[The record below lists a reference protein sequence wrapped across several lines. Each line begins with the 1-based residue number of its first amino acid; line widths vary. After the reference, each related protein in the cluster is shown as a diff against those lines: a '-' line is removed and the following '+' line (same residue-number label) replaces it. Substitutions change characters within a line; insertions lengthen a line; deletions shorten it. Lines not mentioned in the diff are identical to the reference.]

1 MNGLIRASLG
11 NPHAVTV
18 MSLTFVVLGVLALT
32 MIPMDI
38 LPVFKAPA
46 VQTLTFYGGMSANAV
61 ANDIS
66 NRMER
71 WTGQANGTL
80 RQESRSIIGASI
92 VRNYF
97 QGDVDPNGAL
107 TQVNSLS
114 LAVIPNLP
122 PGTLPP
128 VVLPFDPTAMTPV
141 CVVAVDSPDP
151 ANNESVLYDVGRY
164 EVRNMIM
171 AIPGAVAPVVYGG
184 KIRAVMAYLDRQQM
198 QARNLSPVDV
208 MESLDFSNV
217 FLPSGDAKFGDID
230 WVLDSNS
237 MYENVSEMGDIPL
250 RYEGDRALYLRDVAT
265 PTDANYIQTNVVRV
279 NGKREVYI
287 PVYRQLGAST
297 LSVVRKLG
305 ASLRDFEERLTRT
318 GISLKLV
325 MDQSVYV
332 RSSIAALV
340 QEGVL
345 GAILCSL
352 VILMFLGEMRMT
364 GIAIMTLPIS
374 IMAASAALYLVG
386 QTINVMTLAGMTL
399 AIGPM
404 IDSAIICL
412 ENTHRHLSLGA
423 DTHEAAFL
431 GASEVAMPEL
441 VSTLCTFLVLSP
453 LVFTP
458 GIGQFLF
465 KPMAMAVAFSMI
477 AAYFLSRTLV
487 PACSAYWLKAH
498 AAGHDHGHGTGTGH
512 GDEHGSGAREGD
524 QTGHDH
530 SSGPETFRINGN
542 GAAPRAGWLRR
553 AFARWEQTIERGI
566 GYYVSALDAVLR
578 HRLLTICV
586 GYGLLATTIAV
597 LWPMMRR
604 EFFPEV
610 DAGSFEMY
618 VRAASGLR
626 IEETE
631 KRIKAV
637 EDFVRKKI
645 EHEDLDLVLSEI
657 GVTSDWS
664 AAYTL
669 NAGPM
674 DAVLK
679 IQLSAERSKSAQEYV
694 HILRIAL
701 ASDPGFSDLEF
712 AFDAGGMV
720 RSAMN
725 EGRSTPISI
734 RVTGK
739 NQEIAHRIATAIK
752 AEVKRIDGVVDPRVI
767 QRLDYPEYLLK
778 VDRAK
783 AAALGLTQADVMKNV
798 VAAFNSSISFN
809 KHNFWIDPLSKNQY
823 FAGVQYYEQDIK
835 SIDTLLDIV
844 ITTSR
849 PDFPKRPIPL
859 RTVVTVEKKSVPTE
873 VTHYNI
879 QPTIELTMG
888 VYGRDLGHV
897 SDDVSKVLD
906 KFGTFE
912 KDETGEFWSPFDPNS
927 QQKRRLPGTKIVLS
941 GEYLRMTATFNS
953 LAIGLTLASLLIY
966 FLMVGLDKS
975 FVVPL
980 AVMSI
985 VPLCLIGI
993 MPALFVTGSAVNVQ
1007 SLLGFIFIVGIKVA
1021 NSVLMTDYAQ
1031 ELRRHEGLTP
1041 MQAIRKAAGLRVR
1054 PITMTALAAFFAL
1067 IPGAMALE
1075 RGSEANAPLARAILG
1090 GLLAGE
1096 PATLFVLPAIYT
1108 LLVRDS
1114 PKDIAQREARRHSE
1128 QEPGSDP
1135 PPDAGWNQEDQAEND
1150 PQFP

>member
-11 NPHAVTV
+11 NPYAVTV
-18 MSLTFVVLGVLALT
+18 MSFTLIILGAISLS
-32 MIPMDI
+32 MIPIDI
-38 LPVFKAPA
+38 LPVFKSPA
-46 VQTLTFYGGMSANAV
+46 VQTLTFYGGMSADSI

-107 TQVNSLS
+107 TQVNSLA
-114 LAVIPNLP
+114 LGVVPNLP

-141 CVVAVDSPDP
+141 CIVAVDSQNP

-171 AIPGAVAPVVYGG
+171 GIPGAVAPVVYGG
-184 KIRAVMAYLDRQQM
+184 KVRAVMAYLDREQM
-198 QARNLSPVDV
+198 QARGFSPVDV
-208 MESLDFSNV
+208 MNALDAANV
-217 FLPSGDAKFGDID
+217 FLPSGDAKIGKFDY
-230 WVLDSNS
+230 VLDSNS
-237 MYENVSEMGDIPL
+237 MYRNISEMGDIPL
-250 RYEGDRALYLRDVAT
+250 RYDNGRAVFMRDVAT

-297 LSVVRKLG
+297 LAVVTNLKAALKG
-305 ASLRDFEERLTRT
+305 MEERVTKA
-318 GISLKLV
+318 GISLKPV
-325 MDQSVYV
+325 MDQSIYV
-332 RSSIAALV
+332 RKSIEALV

-352 VILMFLGEMRMT
+352 VILLFLGQLRMT
-364 GIAIMTLPIS
+364 AIAIMTLPIS
-374 IMAASAALYLVG
+374 VLTSSAALYFSG
-386 QTINVMTLAGMTL
+386 ATINVMTLAGMTM

-412 ENTHRHLSLGA
+412 ENTHRHLGMGA
-423 DTHEAAFL
+423 TPHEAAYL

-441 VSTLCTFLVLSP
+441 VSTLCTFLVLAP
-453 LVFTP
+453 LVLTP
-458 GIGQFLF
+458 GLGQFLF

-477 AAYFLSRTLV
+477 AAYILSRTLV

-498 AAGHDHGHGTGTGH
+498 GGGQNAAHGGDSGGHTPEQTANGE
-512 GDEHGSGAREGD
+512 EHGKA
-524 QTGHDH
+524 
-530 SSGPETFRINGN
+530 PETFQINGN
-542 GAAPRAGWLRR
+542 SHAKHRPGAIKR
-553 AFARWEQTIERGI
+553 AFARWEGMIDGAI
-566 GYYVSALDAVLR
+566 AGYARLLDVVLR
-578 HRLLTICV
+578 HPILTIT
-586 GYGLLATTIAV
+586 GAFGALAITLA
-597 LWPMMRR
+597 LMWPIMRR
-604 EFFPEV
+604 DFYPEV
-610 DAGSFEMY
+610 DAGAFEMY
-618 VRAASGLR
+618 VRAQSGLR
-626 IEETE
+626 IEEME
-631 KRIKAV
+631 KRITAV
-637 EDFVRKKI
+637 ESFVRKTI
-645 EHEDLDLVLSEI
+645 GEEDLGLILSEL
-657 GVTSDWS
+657 GVNSDWS
-664 AAYTL
+664 AAYTP

-674 DAVLK
+674 DAVVK
-679 IQLSAERSKSAQEYV
+679 IQLSEERHKTAQEYV
-694 HILRIAL
+694 HVLRTAFAQ
-701 ASDPGFSDLEF
+701 ASDFRDLEF

-725 EGRSTPISI
+725 EGKSTPISI

-739 NQEIAHRIATAIK
+739 QQSVAFKVATAIK
-752 AEVKRIDGVVDPRVI
+752 NEVKKIDGVVDARVI
-767 QRLDYPEYLLK
+767 QRQDYPEYVIN

-783 AAALGLTQADVMKNV
+783 AAELGLTQEAVMNNV
-798 VAAFNSSISFN
+798 VAAFNSSIQFN
-809 KHNFWIDPLSKNQY
+809 KTNFWIDPKNKNQY
-823 FAGVQYYEQDIK
+823 FVGVQYFEQDIQ
-835 SIDTLLDIV
+835 SIETLLNIP
-844 ITTSR
+844 ITTNR
-849 PDFPKRPIPL
+849 PDKPKIPIPL
-859 RTVVTVEKKSVPTE
+859 RTVVSLEKMSVPTE

-897 SDDVSKVLD
+897 SDDVTAVLD
-906 KFGTFE
+906 KFGIS
-912 KDETGEFWSPFDPNS
+912 DEPGIWSPYDPD
-927 QQKRRLPGTKIVLS
+927 KKEKVRLPGSTIQLS
-941 GEYLRMTATFNS
+941 GEYLRMKETFNS
-953 LAIGLTLASLLIY
+953 LLFSMQGLPLSAPLIY

-980 AVMSI
+980 SVISI

-993 MPALFVTGSAVNVQ
+993 LPMLYLTGSAVNVQ

-1031 ELRRHEGLTP
+1031 ELRRHEGLSP
-1041 MQAIRKAAGLRVR
+1041 RDAIRKAAAIRVR

-1067 IPGAMALE
+1067 VPGALAIE
-1075 RGSEANAPLARAILG
+1075 QGSEANAPLARAILG

-1096 PATLFVLPAIYT
+1096 PATLFVLPVIYS
-1108 LLVRDS
+1108 LIVREK
-1114 PKDIAQREARRHSE
+1114 PEQRAAREA
-1128 QEPGSDP
+1128 QG
-1135 PPDAGWNQEDQAEND
+1135 AG
-1150 PQFP
+1150 

>member
-18 MSLTFVVLGVLALT
+18 MSLTLIVLGALSLT
-32 MIPMDI
+32 FIPMDI
-38 LPVFKAPA
+38 LPVFKSPA
-46 VQTLTFYGGMSANAV
+46 VQTLTFYGGMSANSI

-71 WTGQANGTL
+71 WTGQANGTS

-128 VVLPFDPTAMTPV
+128 VVLPFDPTAVTPV
-141 CVVAVDSPDP
+141 CVVAVDSSDP
-151 ANNESVLYDVGRY
+151 ANNESILYDVGRY

-171 AIPGAVAPVVYGG
+171 GIPGAVAPVVYGG
-184 KIRAVMAYLDRQQM
+184 KVRAVMAYLDRQQM
-198 QARNLSPVDV
+198 QARGFSPLDV
-208 MESLDFSNV
+208 MERLDSANV
-217 FLPSGDAKFGDID
+217 FLPSGDAKFGDLD

-237 MYENVSEMGDIPL
+237 MYVDVRDMAAIPL
-250 RYEGDRALYLRDVAT
+250 RYENGRTVYLGDVAT
-265 PTDANYIQTNVVRV
+265 PKDANYIQTNVVRV

-297 LSVVRKLG
+297 LSVVSTLG
-305 ASLRDFEERLTRT
+305 KSLKDMEERVTRS

-332 RSSIAALV
+332 QKSIEALRN
-340 QEGVL
+340 EGVL

-352 VILMFLGEMRMT
+352 VILLFLGEIRMT
-364 GIAIMTLPIS
+364 AIAIMTLPIAILACCS
-374 IMAASAALYLVG
+374 ALYFTG
-386 QTINVMTLAGMTL
+386 QTINTMTLAGMTL

-412 ENTHRHLSLGA
+412 ENTHRHLGRGA
-423 DTHEAAFL
+423 TTHDAAFL

-458 GIGQFLF
+458 GLGQFLF
-465 KPMAMAVAFSMI
+465 RPMTMAVAYSMI
-477 AAYFLSRTLV
+477 AAYILSRTLV
-487 PACSAYWLKAH
+487 PACSAYWLKPHGGHPPAGGH
-498 AAGHDHGHGTGTGH
+498 GSDGSPGAGEQPAKPAGAGHHH
-512 GDEHGSGAREGD
+512 A
-524 QTGHDH
+524 
-530 SSGPETFRINGN
+530 ETFRINGN
-542 GAAPRAGWLRR
+542 GPRKGGPLEIIRR
-553 AFARWEQTIERGI
+553 GFARWERMIDTGIE
-566 GYYVSALDAVLR
+566 YYVKGLDTALR
-578 HRLLTICV
+578 HRILTLCI
-586 GYGLLATTIAV
+586 GFGLLLATIV
-597 LWPMMRR
+597 LLWPVVRR

-610 DAGSFEMY
+610 DSGSFEMY
-618 VRAASGLR
+618 VRAPSGLR

-637 EDFVRKKI
+637 EDFLRETI
-645 EHEDLDLVLSEI
+645 DREDLQLVLCEL

-664 AAYTL
+664 AAYTP

-674 DAVLK
+674 DSVVK
-679 IQLSAERSKSAQEYV
+679 IQLTAERHKSAQEYV
-694 HILRIAL
+694 HILRTAF
-701 ASDPGFSDLEF
+701 AQNSAFNDLEF

-725 EGRSTPISI
+725 EGKSTPISV
-734 RVTGK
+734 RVTAK
-739 NQEIAHRIATAIK
+739 KQAVAHKIATAIK
-752 AEVKRIDGVVDPRVI
+752 QEVKKIDGVVDARVI
-767 QRLDYPEYLLK
+767 QRLDYPQYLIT
-778 VDRAK
+778 VDRTK
-783 AAALGLTQADVMKNV
+783 AAELGLSQDVVMKNV
-798 VAAFNSSISFN
+798 VAAFNSSIQFN
-809 KHNFWIDPLSKNQY
+809 KRNFWIDPVGKNQY
-823 FAGVQYYEQDIK
+823 FVGVQYYEDDIK
-835 SIDTLLDIV
+835 SVETMLDIP
-844 ITTSR
+844 ITSNR
-849 PDFPKRPIPL
+849 PDIPKKTIPL
-859 RTVVTVEKKSVPTE
+859 RNVVTVEKTSVPTE

-897 SDDVSKVLD
+897 SDDVTTVLNS
-906 KFGTFE
+906 FGE
-912 KDETGEFWSPFDPNS
+912 LDSPGSWSPYDPDS
-927 QQKRRLPGTKIVLS
+927 KEKKRLPGSTIALS
-941 GEYLRMTATFNS
+941 GEYLRMNETFTS
-953 LAIGLTLASLLIY
+953 LAGGLTLASLLIY

-980 AVMSI
+980 SVMSI

-993 MPALFVTGSAVNVQ
+993 LPALYFTGSAVNVQ
-1007 SLLGFIFIVGIKVA
+1007 SLLGFIIIVGIKVA

-1041 MQAIRKAAGLRVR
+1041 IEAIRKAASLRVR

-1067 IPGAMALE
+1067 IPGALALE
-1075 RGSEANAPLARAILG
+1075 RGSEANASLARAILG

-1096 PATLFVLPAIYT
+1096 PATLFVLPVIYS
-1108 LLVRDS
+1108 LLVKDS
-1114 PKDIAQREARRHSE
+1114 AKDIAERAARHNSAH
-1128 QEPGSDP
+1128 QPNSDP
-1135 PPDAGWNQEDQAEND
+1135 APHAGLN
-1150 PQFP
+1150 

>member
-1 MNGLIRASLG
+1 MAS
-11 NPHAVTV
+11 
-18 MSLTFVVLGVLALT
+18 S
-32 MIPMDI
+32 
-38 LPVFKAPA
+38 
-46 VQTLTFYGGMSANAV
+46 
-61 ANDIS
+61 
-66 NRMER
+66 
-71 WTGQANGTL
+71 
-80 RQESRSIIGASI
+80 
-92 VRNYF
+92 
-97 QGDVDPNGAL
+97 
-107 TQVNSLS
+107 
-114 LAVIPNLP
+114 
-122 PGTLPP
+122 
-128 VVLPFDPTAMTPV
+128 
-141 CVVAVDSPDP
+141 C
-151 ANNESVLYDVGRY
+151 
-164 EVRNMIM
+164 
-171 AIPGAVAPVVYGG
+171 
-184 KIRAVMAYLDRQQM
+184 
-198 QARNLSPVDV
+198 
-208 MESLDFSNV
+208 
-217 FLPSGDAKFGDID
+217 
-230 WVLDSNS
+230 
-237 MYENVSEMGDIPL
+237 
-250 RYEGDRALYLRDVAT
+250 ALYFT
-265 PTDANYIQTNVVRV
+265 
-279 NGKREVYI
+279 
-287 PVYRQLGAST
+287 
-297 LSVVRKLG
+297 
-305 ASLRDFEERLTRT
+305 
-318 GISLKLV
+318 
-325 MDQSVYV
+325 
-332 RSSIAALV
+332 
-340 QEGVL
+340 
-345 GAILCSL
+345 
-352 VILMFLGEMRMT
+352 
-364 GIAIMTLPIS
+364 
-374 IMAASAALYLVG
+374 G

-412 ENTHRHLSLGA
+412 ENTHRHLSRGA
-423 DTHEAAFL
+423 NTHDAAFL

-441 VSTLCTFLVLSP
+441 ISTLCTFLVLSP
-453 LVFTP
+453 LVFTS

-477 AAYFLSRTLV
+477 AAYLLSRTLV
-487 PACSAYWLKAH
+487 PACSAFWLKPH
-498 AAGHDHGHGTGTGH
+498 ATGHGHGNGNGEAHGSGH
-512 GDEHGSGAREGD
+512 GDGDGHEAERHRSSGA
-524 QTGHDH
+524 
-530 SSGPETFRINGN
+530 ETFRINGN
-542 GAAPRAGWLRR
+542 SGAPRAGWVKR
-553 AFARWEQTIERGI
+553 AFTRWEQMIETGI
-566 GYYVSALDAVLR
+566 EYYVRGLDGVLR
-578 HRLLTICV
+578 HRILVICV
-586 GYGLLATTIAV
+586 GYGLLATTIV
-597 LWPMMRR
+597 LLWPMMRR

-618 VRAASGLR
+618 VRAPSGLR

-637 EDFVRKKI
+637 EDYLRKKI
-645 EHEDLDLVLSEI
+645 KPEDLQLVLSEI

-674 DAVLK
+674 DAVVK

-694 HILRIAL
+694 HILRTAF
-701 ASDPGFSDLEF
+701 AGNSDFSDLEF

-739 NQEIAHRIATAIK
+739 NQEIAHKIATAIK
-752 AEVKRIDGVVDPRVI
+752 GEVKKIDGVVDARVI
-767 QRLDYPEYLLK
+767 QRLDYPEYLIK

-783 AAALGLTQADVMKNV
+783 AAELGLTQADVMRNV

-835 SIDTLLDIV
+835 SVDTMLDIV

-859 RTVVTVEKKSVPTE
+859 RTVVTVEKRSVPTE

-879 QPTIELTMG
+879 QPTIELAMG

-897 SDDVSKVLD
+897 SDDVAKVLD

-912 KDETGEFWSPFDPNS
+912 NDELGTYWAPFDPES
-927 QQKRRLPGTKIVLS
+927 QQKRRLAGTKIVLS
-941 GEYLRMTATFNS
+941 GEYLRMTDTFHS

-980 AVMSI
+980 TVMSI

-993 MPALFVTGSAVNVQ
+993 MPALLITGSAVNVQ

-1041 MQAIRKAAGLRVR
+1041 TQAIRKAAGLRVR

-1067 IPGAMALE
+1067 IPSAMALE

-1096 PATLFVLPAIYT
+1096 PATLFVLPAVYS
-1108 LLVRDS
+1108 LLVRD
-1114 PKDIAQREARRHSE
+1114 KAK
-1128 QEPGSDP
+1128 PGG
-1135 PPDAGWNQEDQAEND
+1135 DATAGHEND
-1150 PQFP
+1150 SQRDDKGHASA

>member
-11 NPHAVTV
+11 NPYAVTV
-18 MSLTFVVLGVLALT
+18 MSLTFIVLGVLSLW
-32 MIPMDI
+32 MIPIDI
-38 LPVFKAPA
+38 LPVFKSPA
-46 VQTLTFYGGMSANAV
+46 VQTLTFYGGMSANSI

-198 QARNLSPVDV
+198 QARKLSPVDV
-208 MESLDFSNV
+208 MEALDFSNV

-237 MYENVSEMGDIPL
+237 MYENISDMGNIPL
-250 RYEGDRALYLRDVAT
+250 RYEEGRALYLRDVAT
-265 PTDANYIQTNVVRV
+265 PRDANYIQTNVVRV

-305 ASLRDFEERLTRT
+305 ASLRDFEERVTRP

-332 RSSIAALV
+332 KSSIAALV
-340 QEGVL
+340 QEGVI

-352 VILMFLGEMRMT
+352 VILVFLGQMRMT
-364 GIAIMTLPIS
+364 AIAIMTLPIS
-374 IMAASAALYLVG
+374 IMASSAALYFAG
-386 QTINVMTLAGMTL
+386 QSINVMTLAGMTL

-423 DTHEAAFL
+423 NTHEAAFL

-487 PACSAYWLKAH
+487 PTCSAFWLKPH
-498 AAGHDHGHGTGTGH
+498 AAGHGSAHGSTAGHGGEHGHET
-512 GDEHGSGAREGD
+512 
-524 QTGHDH
+524 
-530 SSGPETFRINGN
+530 SSPDPSKPETFQINGN
-542 GAAPRAGWLRR
+542 GGRPRAGWVRR
-553 AFARWEQTIERGI
+553 SFARWEQMIESGI
-566 GYYVSALDAVLR
+566 EYYVRGLDVVLR
-578 HRLLTICV
+578 HRVLTICV
-586 GYGLLATTIAV
+586 GYGLLVATIAV
-597 LWPMMRR
+597 LWPVIRR

-618 VRAASGLR
+618 VRAHSGLR

-631 KRIKAV
+631 KRIKEV
-637 EDFVRKKI
+637 EAFVRKKI
-645 EHEDLDLVLSEI
+645 EPEDLQLVLSEL

-664 AAYTL
+664 AAYTM

-674 DAVLK
+674 DAVMK
-679 IQLSAERSKSAQEYV
+679 IQLSPERTKSAQEYV
-694 HILRIAL
+694 HILRTAF
-701 ASDPGFSDLEF
+701 AESREFSDLEF

-739 NQEIAHRIATAIK
+739 DQETAQKIATAIK
-752 AEVKRIDGVVDPRVI
+752 GEVKKIDGVVDARII

-783 AAALGLTQADVMKNV
+783 AAELGLTQADVMKNV

-809 KHNFWIDPLSKNQY
+809 KRNFWIDPVSKNQY

-835 SIDTLLDIV
+835 SIDTMLDIV
-844 ITTSR
+844 VTTSR
-849 PDFPKRPIPL
+849 PDFPKTPIPL

-897 SDDVSKVLD
+897 SDDVSRVLD
-906 KFGTFE
+906 NFGTFE
-912 KDETGEFWSPFDPNS
+912 KDETGTYWAPFDPAS
-927 QQKRRLPGTKIVLS
+927 KEKRRLPGTKIVLS
-941 GEYLRMTATFNS
+941 GEYLRMTETFNS
-953 LAIGLTLASLLIY
+953 LAVGLTLASLLIY

-980 AVMSI
+980 SVMSI

-993 MPALFVTGSAVNVQ
+993 MPMLYVTGSAVNVQ

-1041 MQAIRKAAGLRVR
+1041 HQAIRKAAGLRVR

-1067 IPGAMALE
+1067 VPGALALE

-1096 PATLFVLPAIYT
+1096 PATLFVLPVMYT
-1108 LLVRDS
+1108 LLVKDS
-1114 PKDIAQREARRHSE
+1114 AKDVAERMARHNSAH
-1128 QEPGSDP
+1128 QPNSDP
-1135 PPDAGWNQEDQAEND
+1135 PPDAGWEKKEEEENGAE
-1150 PQFP
+1150 

>member
-11 NPHAVTV
+11 NPYAVTV
-18 MSLTFVVLGVLALT
+18 MALTFIVLGVLSLWI
-32 MIPMDI
+32 IPMDI
-38 LPVFKAPA
+38 LPVFKSPA
-46 VQTLTFYGGMSANAV
+46 VQTLTFYGGMSANSI

-198 QARNLSPVDV
+198 QARKLSPVDV
-208 MESLDFSNV
+208 MEALDFSNV

-237 MYENVSEMGDIPL
+237 MYEDISEMGDIPL
-250 RYEGDRALYLRDVAT
+250 RYEEGRALYLRDVAT
-265 PTDANYIQTNVVRV
+265 PSDANYIQTNVVRV
-279 NGKREVYI
+279 DGKREVYI

-318 GISLKLV
+318 GINLKLV

-332 RSSIAALV
+332 KSSIKALV
-340 QEGVL
+340 QEGVM

-352 VILMFLGEMRMT
+352 VILMFLGELRMT

-374 IMAASAALYLVG
+374 IMASSAALYFVG
-386 QTINVMTLAGMTL
+386 MTINVMTLAGMTL

-412 ENTHRHLSLGA
+412 ENTHRHLSHGSSA
-423 DTHEAAFL
+423 HEAAFL

-465 KPMAMAVAFSMI
+465 KPMAFAVAFSMI

-487 PACSAYWLKAH
+487 PACSAFWLKPHPAGHGH
-498 AAGHDHGHGTGTGH
+498 ADEPEHGGRDEHQTAGHDASGPQTFQVNGN
-512 GDEHGSGAREGD
+512 SGAPR
-524 QTGHDH
+524 TG
-530 SSGPETFRINGN
+530 
-542 GAAPRAGWLRR
+542 WVRR
-553 AFARWEQTIERGI
+553 AFARWEQMIESGI
-566 GYYVSALDAVLR
+566 EYYVRGLDVVLR
-578 HRLLTICV
+578 HRILTICV

-597 LWPMMRR
+597 FWPILRR

-618 VRAASGLR
+618 VRAPSGLR

-631 KRIKAV
+631 KRIKKV
-637 EDFVRKKI
+637 EDYLRKKI
-645 EHEDLDLVLSEI
+645 EPDDLQLVLAEL
-657 GVTSDWS
+657 GVNSDWS

-674 DAVLK
+674 DAVVK
-679 IQLSAERSKSAQEYV
+679 IQLSPERRKSAQEYV
-694 HILRIAL
+694 HILRTAF
-701 ASDPGFSDLEF
+701 AANREFSDLEF

-739 NQEIAHRIATAIK
+739 DQETAHKIATLIK
-752 AEVKRIDGVVDPRVI
+752 GEVNKIDGVVDARII
-767 QRLDYPEYLLK
+767 QRLDYPEYLIR

-783 AAALGLTQADVMKNV
+783 AAELGLTQADVMKNV

-809 KHNFWIDPLSKNQY
+809 KRNFWIDPVSKNQY

-835 SIDTLLDIV
+835 SIETLLDIV
-844 ITTSR
+844 ITSSR
-849 PDFPKRPIPL
+849 PDFPKKPIPL

-879 QPTIELTMG
+879 QPTIELTLG

-897 SDDVSKVLD
+897 SDDVSQVLD
-906 KFGTFE
+906 KFGTFT
-912 KDETGEFWSPFDPNS
+912 KDETGTYWAPWDPSS

-941 GEYLRMTATFNS
+941 GEYLRMTDTFNS
-953 LAIGLTLASLLIY
+953 LAFGLTLASLLIY

-980 AVMSI
+980 SVMSI
-985 VPLCLIGI
+985 VPLCLVGI
-993 MPALFVTGSAVNVQ
+993 MPALFFTGSAVNVQ

-1031 ELRRHEGLTP
+1031 EVRRHEGLTP
-1041 MQAIRKAAGLRVR
+1041 LQAIRKAAGLRVR

-1067 IPGAMALE
+1067 VPGALALE

-1096 PATLFVLPAIYT
+1096 PATLFVLPVMYS
-1108 LLVRDS
+1108 LLVKES
-1114 PKDIAQREARRHSE
+1114 PKEAAEREARNRSAH
-1128 QEPGSDP
+1128 EPNSGP
-1135 PPDAGWNQEDQAEND
+1135 PPDAGWEDKAEE
-1150 PQFP
+1150 PRGT